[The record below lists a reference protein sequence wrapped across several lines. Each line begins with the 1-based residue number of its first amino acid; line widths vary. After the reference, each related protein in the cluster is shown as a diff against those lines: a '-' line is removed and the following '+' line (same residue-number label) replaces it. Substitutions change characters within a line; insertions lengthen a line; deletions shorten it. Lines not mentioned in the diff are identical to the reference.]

1 MFYGIYLLLTNNK
14 QKKMKICSKIW
25 NILFNAL
32 ISVTLI
38 LCIFMMLKYFYFKDS
53 KAVELGSLSDWFSTL
68 ANITMAGAAIL
79 AANKAYKWFDETKHI
94 NASNAVVKVIQDC
107 MTINSLLN
115 AIRSNIL
122 NNNPNRFENNSH
134 KLRVACSE
142 FKKSKFAL
150 KAWGSHRFDKEFM
163 ENLEKIK
170 VEAYSVSKQINSIH
184 KRKNIITQQSL
195 IKNIQKTA
203 RVIRG
208 LEKKE
213 IDDIL
218 LKKNSNSTN
227 AL

>member
-1 MFYGIYLLLTNNK
+1 
-14 QKKMKICSKIW
+14 
-25 NILFNAL
+25 
-32 ISVTLI
+32 
-38 LCIFMMLKYFYFKDS
+38 MMVKYFFFKDS
-53 KAVELGSLSDWFSTL
+53 KSVELGSLSDWFSTL

-122 NNNPNRFENNSH
+122 NNNPKRFEKNSY
-134 KLRVACSE
+134 KLKVAYSE

-150 KAWGSHRFDKEFM
+150 KAWGSHRFDKNFM
-163 ENLEKIK
+163 GNLEKIR
-170 VEAYSVSKQINSIH
+170 VETYNVYKQINSIQ
-184 KRKNIITQQSL
+184 KRKNIITQQSIIEDIKKPTRL
-195 IKNIQKTA
+195 IRI
-203 RVIRG
+203 

-218 LKKNSNSTN
+218 LKKQQ
-227 AL
+227 LD